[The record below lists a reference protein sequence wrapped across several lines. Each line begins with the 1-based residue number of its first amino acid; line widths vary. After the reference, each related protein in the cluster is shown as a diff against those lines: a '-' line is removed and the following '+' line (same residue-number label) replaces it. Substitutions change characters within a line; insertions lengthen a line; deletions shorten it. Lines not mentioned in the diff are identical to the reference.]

1 MAISQIT
8 MESQKQCIFCNLASE
23 RIIAENEL
31 CLAIRDG
38 FPVSEGHTLIIPKRH
53 AADYFDL
60 TSDEIAAMQAMMK
73 ESKCQ
78 LDNTLHP
85 DGYNVGVNVN
95 AAAGQTVFHVHMHL
109 IPRYIGD
116 VENPK
121 GGVRGVIP
129 GKQKY

>member
-1 MAISQIT
+1 

-38 FPVSEGHTLIIPKRH
+38 FPVSEGHSLIIPKRH
-53 AADYFDL
+53 VADYFDL

>member
-1 MAISQIT
+1 

-53 AADYFDL
+53 VADYFDL
-60 TSDEIAAMQAMMK
+60 TSDEIAAMQTMMK
-73 ESKCQ
+73 ENKCQ

-116 VENPK
+116 VDNPK

>member
-1 MAISQIT
+1 

-53 AADYFDL
+53 VADYFDL

-73 ESKCQ
+73 ENKCQ